1 MAELDRDALRQRIT
15 LLRRKIEKYRAK
27 GEGIGEEN
35 TKATLIA
42 PLLESLG
49 WDTTDW
55 EVVRHEY
62 KSRRQDKPVDYALL
76 IGGQPRLFVEA
87 KALREN
93 LENRK
98 WASQILT
105 YAVAAGV
112 EWCVLTNGNEYHLYN
127 THAQVPL
134 EKKLFRKVS
143 IADEA
148 GEGSTLDI
156 LCLLS
161 RSELDRLSD
170 LWEAYHVDR
179 QVRNALQRIAQD
191 APIGLLR
198 LIRDRAPKLRS
209 AAVRAS
215 LKRVRVEIDFS
226 VDKPA
231 PGYTPSPRRK
241 PWEHLPVSLSNL
253 IDAGLIKPPV
263 KMEKN
268 YKGTILRATILPDGK
283 VEFEGTPYN
292 SLSTAATHAVATVSG
307 RRMAQDGWQFWKL
320 QEPNTGQWKSLHT
333 IRKAFLEARHAK
345 K

>member
-1 MAELDRDALRQRIT
+1 MAELERDALRQRIT

-27 GEGIGEEN
+27 GEGIDEEN
-35 TKATLIA
+35 TKATLVT
-42 PLLESLG
+42 PLLEALG

-112 EWCVLTNGNEYHLYN
+112 EWCVLTNGNEYRLYN
-127 THAQVPL
+127 THARVPL

-148 GEGSTLDI
+148 GEDSTLDI

-161 RSELDRLSD
+161 ISELDRLSE

-179 QVRNALQRIAQD
+179 QVWDALQRIVQD

-198 LIRDRAPKLRS
+198 LIRDRAPNLRS

-226 VDKPA
+226 A
-231 PGYTPSPRRK
+231 SPGRK

-263 KMEKN
+263 NVEKN

-320 QEPNTGQWKSLHT
+320 QEPNTGQLKSLQA